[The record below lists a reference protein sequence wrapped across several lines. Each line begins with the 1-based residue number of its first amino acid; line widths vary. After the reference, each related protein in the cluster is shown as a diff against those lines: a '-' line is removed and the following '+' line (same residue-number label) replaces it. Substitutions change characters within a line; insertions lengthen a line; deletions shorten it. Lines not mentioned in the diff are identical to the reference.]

1 MAFDDGITPVSADDQ
16 QEDDEPP
23 SVDEIIERCA
33 HGCPWMDTLDVRE
46 ALGILEAFGLW
57 RSYFAIT

>member
-1 MAFDDGITPVSADDQ
+1 VSADDQ